1 MVLMGIVLTL
11 AVHFL
16 LRDHLDRGFNST
28 STYDT
33 LGKNVCEYL
42 VSHVSLTLYEINVDG
57 VSAPNGSKFQTSS
70 CIAANSEP
78 TIL

>member
-1 MVLMGIVLTL
+1 MSASKFPVFVLVSGIELECVYLLTD

-42 VSHVSLTLYEINVDG
+42 VSITACTLI
-57 VSAPNGSKFQTSS
+57 S
-70 CIAANSEP
+70 CGI
-78 TIL
+78 